1 MKNYKEKLAHITT
14 FIFDFDGVLS
24 DGKVLVTSSGDQ
36 LRVTDTKDGYAIQY
50 ALKQGFNICILSGGY
65 SESMILRYKGFPK
78 MDIFLQCENKIIK
91 FQEYMKEKNLQKENI
106 VYVGDDIPDYEVMQM
121 AGLKACPADAAT
133 EILET
138 ADYISHRNG
147 GNGCVRDIIEQ
158 TLRAQNKWLKDGAF
172 HW

>member
-50 ALKQGFNICILSGGY
+50 ALKQGFNVCILSGGY

-91 FQEYMKEKNLQKENI
+91 FQKK
-106 VYVGDDIPDYEVMQM
+106 
-121 AGLKACPADAAT
+121 
-133 EILET
+133 
-138 ADYISHRNG
+138 
-147 GNGCVRDIIEQ
+147 
-158 TLRAQNKWLKDGAF
+158 
-172 HW
+172 